1 MKTLPNLVL
10 ALVVLA
16 FLPGLGAAQQQGVEK
31 SQSTD
36 VKRKQPA
43 TGERVAD
50 KASPNLVTGKL
61 TGKVTEAD
69 PKAKVLTVMA
79 HGRAITFSAA
89 TLTRLPKIGEMV
101 DVSFTLKPDELPL
114 ATSTVASNPALK
126 PGGYCHCNSHSWVR
140 PPLKSL
146 NVCTC

>member
-1 MKTLPNLVL
+1 MKKLLNLAFALAVL
-10 ALVVLA
+10 AV
-16 FLPGLGAAQQQGVEK
+16 LPGLGAAQQQGVEK

-36 VKRKQPA
+36 LTRKQPA
-43 TGERVAD
+43 TGEKVVD
-50 KASPNLVTGKL
+50 KGSPNLVTGKL

-69 PKAKVLTVMA
+69 PKARVLTVMTQ
-79 HGRAITFSAA
+79 GRAITFSAA
-89 TLTRLPKIGEMV
+89 RLSKLPKIGEMV

-114 ATSTVASNPALK
+114 ATSTAAPNANQK

>member
-1 MKTLPNLVL
+1 MKKLLNLAL
-10 ALVVLA
+10 ALVALA
-16 FLPGLGAAQQQGVEK
+16 FLPGLGVAQQPGAEK

-36 VKRKQPA
+36 VKRKPPA

-61 TGKVTEAD
+61 TGKVTGAD

-79 HGRAITFSAA
+79 QGRAITFSAA
-89 TLTRLPKIGEMV
+89 PLARLPKIGDMV

-114 ATSTVASNPALK
+114 ATSTAAPNPGLK

>member
-1 MKTLPNLVL
+1 MTKLPNLAL
-10 ALVVLA
+10 ALVALA
-16 FLPGLGAAQQQGVEK
+16 AIPGLGVAQQQGVDK

-36 VKRKQPA
+36 VKRQQPA
-43 TGERVAD
+43 AGERVAD
-50 KASPNLVTGKL
+50 KASPKLVTGKL
-61 TGKVTEAD
+61 TGKVTGAD
-69 PKAKVLTVMA
+69 PKAKVLIVMTQ
-79 HGRAITFSAA
+79 GRAISFSAA
-89 TLTRLPKIGEMV
+89 PLTKLPKVGEMV

-114 ATSTVASNPALK
+114 ATATATPNSALK